1 MRQLVVEPAA
11 DADVRDLRKTSHRN
25 FGPISARRYDALLR
39 AAYRLLRD
47 DPARPNVQRREDL
60 PRAPYTFHLR
70 HARTR
75 GAAPKQARHIIVF
88 TYDDTSVT
96 ILRVLHDSMDIE
108 HRVGNDYAQIKK

>member
-1 MRQLVVEPAA
+1 MRRLVIEPPALKEM
-11 DADVRDLRKTSHRN
+11 R
-25 FGPISARRYDALLR
+25 GLLR
-39 AAYRLLRD
+39 WSRQVFGSEGARNYEKLMRRAYDLLRD

-108 HRVGNDYAQIKK
+108 HRVGNDDDQIKE

>member
-1 MRQLVVEPAA
+1 MRRLVVEPAA

-25 FGPISARRYDALLR
+25 FGPISARRYQALLR
-39 AAYRLLRD
+39 AAYRMLREN
-47 DPARPNVQRREDL
+47 PVRPSVQRHEHL

-88 TYDDTSVT
+88 TYDDSTLT
-96 ILRVLHDSMDIE
+96 ILRVLHDSMDVE
-108 HRVGNDYAQIKK
+108 QRVSNEDNQSGG